1 MKVIE
6 SETVVIHKP
15 AQEIYSFLSNLNH
28 FRDLMPPQVVNW
40 QSTDDTCSFT
50 IQGMTDLSLRLAE
63 KIPFSRLVILPE
75 GKPPFPF
82 ELNCYLDAQEDQT
95 ESRIVFQ
102 ADLNPF
108 LSMVALGP
116 LRNFVNLLNNKL
128 RELAEHDFRELKHE
142 SS

>member
-50 IQGMTDLSLRLAE
+50 IQGMTDLSLRLDLHPGQEEGHPAMGHAAVPE
-63 KIPFSRLVILPE
+63 QGLPP
-75 GKPPFPF
+75 G
-82 ELNCYLDAQEDQT
+82 
-95 ESRIVFQ
+95 
-102 ADLNPF
+102 
-108 LSMVALGP
+108 
-116 LRNFVNLLNNKL
+116 
-128 RELAEHDFRELKHE
+128 
-142 SS
+142 